1 MLKVALTGATG
12 LVGSRLVE
20 LLNQKIEFV
29 PLPQTMM
36 DITNKDQVFNV
47 LRNLKFDQ
55 FIHLAAYTNV
65 DEAEKEKT
73 LAEKINVL
81 GTKNVFDVVQQ
92 LKKKFIYISTDFVFD
107 GNHPP
112 YFEDSQPN
120 PISVYGQ
127 TKFDGEKVV
136 GKDGMIVRISYPYRT
151 RFDEKKDF
159 FRTLK
164 SLMEKNQTLTMVK
177 DSQMTPTFID
187 DIAYALKY
195 LINNFSPEI
204 FHINGSDSLSP
215 YENGKL
221 IAKTFGLNPF
231 LCQSTTYNEYFK
243 NKAKRPRFAVMK
255 SKKNNFYPMKS
266 FEEGLMIIKKSLE
279 NRTYL

>member
-127 TKFDGEKVV
+127 TKFDGEKVIANN
-136 GKDGMIVRISYPYRT
+136 GMIIRISYPYRAQ
-151 RFDEKKDF
+151 FEEKKDF

-187 DIAYALKY
+187 DIAYALRY
-195 LINNFSPEI
+195 LINNYSQEV
-204 FHINGSDSLSP
+204 FHINGNDSLSP

-221 IAKTFGLNPF
+221 IAKVFELNPF
-231 LCQSTTYNEYFK
+231 LCQPTTYNEYFK
-243 NKAKRPRFAVMK
+243 DKAKRPRFAVMK
-255 SKKNNFYPMKS
+255 SKKNNFYPMRT
-266 FEEGLMIIKKSLE
+266 FEQGLMEIKK
-279 NRTYL
+279 NQH

>member
-1 MLKVALTGATG
+1 MHKSKLRIVLTGGKG
-12 LVGSRLVE
+12 LVGSRIVE
-20 LLNQKIEFV
+20 LLGNDFDFV
-29 PLPQTMM
+29 SLSQEEM
-36 DITNKDQVFNV
+36 DITNRDQVFNV
-47 LRNLKFDQ
+47 LKNTRFDQ

-65 DEAEKEKT
+65 DGAEKENK
-73 LAEKINVL
+73 LAHKINVS
-81 GTKNVFDVVQQ
+81 GTENVFTIVKS
-92 LKKKFIYISTDFVFD
+92 LKKKFIYISTDFIFD

-127 TKFDGEKVV
+127 TKFDGEKVIV
-136 GKDGMIVRISYPYRT
+136 NNGMIIRISYPYRAQ
-151 RFDEKKDF
+151 FEEKKDF

-164 SLMEKNQTLTMVK
+164 SLMEKGQTLTMVK

-204 FHINGSDSLSP
+204 FHINGGDSLSP

-221 IAKTFGLNPF
+221 IAKIFGLNPF
-231 LCQSTTYNEYFK
+231 LCQPITYDQYFK

-255 SKKNNFYPMKS
+255 SKKNNFFPMKT
-266 FEEGLMIIKKSLE
+266 FEQGLMEIKKNL
-279 NRTYL
+279 